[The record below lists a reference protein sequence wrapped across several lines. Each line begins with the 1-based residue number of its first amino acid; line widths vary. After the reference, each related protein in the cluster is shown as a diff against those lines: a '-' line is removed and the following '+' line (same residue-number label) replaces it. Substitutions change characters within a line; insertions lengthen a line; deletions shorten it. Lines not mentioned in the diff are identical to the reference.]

1 MAFFKEAFEGLDK
14 DGCGGIGIL
23 DIGRTLRVMGT
34 RATPEELK
42 DMVTDIGGG
51 GGGGVH
57 GRILVVPCSY

>member
-1 MAFFKEAFEGLDK
+1 MAFFKEAFDDLDL
-14 DGCGGIGIL
+14 DGSGEIGVL
-23 DIGRTLRVMGT
+23 EFGRTLRVMGT